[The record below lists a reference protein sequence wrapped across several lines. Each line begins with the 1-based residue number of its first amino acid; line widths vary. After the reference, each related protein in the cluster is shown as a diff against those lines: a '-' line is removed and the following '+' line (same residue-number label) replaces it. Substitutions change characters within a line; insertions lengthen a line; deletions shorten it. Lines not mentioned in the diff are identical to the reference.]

1 MKFEK
6 INLQLFAANV
16 QTTALDNYTTPPLN
30 DLSPEM
36 KTFYNTTLIKKAQP
50 MLVHA
55 QFGEKI
61 GIPKNGG
68 KSIEFREFTPFDKAL
83 TPLREGE
90 TPNGTLLNVTT
101 TTKTLEEFGAYTT
114 VSDLLELTA
123 IDNVIV
129 ETTELHAN
137 QMGLTLDTI
146 VRKELNSQGTVI
158 YADAPGQVA
167 APDSRDDLG
176 AGNKLT
182 REVVAKAVAILK
194 KRNAPKINGSYI
206 GIIHPSVEFDLIT
219 SQGWIDVQQYSN
231 ATQIF
236 EGEIGKLYGVRFV
249 VTSEAQVFK
258 GTGAIGTYWDQG
270 CASGVAVYSCLFLGK
285 GAYKVID
292 VAGAGAQIIVKPKG
306 SGGTADPLDQ
316 RSTIGWKIPMFGAK
330 VVIPDYIVR
339 VECGSSF
346 SAIDAA

>member
-1 MKFEK
+1 MTKLRFD
-6 INLQLFAANV
+6 LQLFAANV
-16 QTTALDNYTTPPLN
+16 QTTELNNNTTPPLN

-36 KTFYNTTLIKKAQP
+36 KKFYNTTLIKKAQP

-55 QFGEKI
+55 QFGEKV

-68 KSIEFREFTPFDKAL
+68 KTIEFREFTPFQKAL
-83 TPLREGE
+83 TPLTEGV
-90 TPNGTLLNVTT
+90 TPDGVLLNVTKIE
-101 TTKTLEEFGAYTT
+101 KTLAEYGAYTT

-123 IDNVIV
+123 VDNIIV

-137 QMGLTLDTI
+137 AMGLTLDTI
-146 VRKELNSQGTVI
+146 VRNELNSQGTVI
-158 YADAPGQVA
+158 YADAVGQSA
-167 APDSRDDLG
+167 APEGRDDLT
-176 AGNKLT
+176 AAHKLT

-194 KRNAPKINGSYI
+194 KRNAPKIDGSYI
-206 GIIHPSVEFDLIT
+206 GIIHPSVEYDLIT

-258 GTGAIGTYWDQG
+258 GTGSAWDQG
-270 CASGVAVYSCLFLGK
+270 CAANTAVYSCLFLGK

-292 VAGAGAQIIVKPKG
+292 VGGAGARIIVKPRG
-306 SGGTADPLDQ
+306 SGGPADPLDQ

-346 SAIDAA
+346 SAVDAA

>member
-1 MKFEK
+1 MNEYKLRYD
-6 INLQLFAANV
+6 LQLFAANV
-16 QTTALDNYTTPPLN
+16 QTTTLNNITTPPLN

-36 KTFYNTTLIKKAQP
+36 KTFYNTTLIKKATP
-50 MLVHA
+50 LLVHA
-55 QFGEKI
+55 QFGDKI

-68 KSIEFREFTPFDKAL
+68 KIIEFREFTPFQKAL
-83 TPLREGE
+83 TPLVEGV
-90 TPNGTLLNVTT
+90 TPDGVLLNVTKIE
-101 TTKTLEEFGAYTT
+101 KTLAEYGAYTT

-137 QMGLTLDTI
+137 AMGLTLDTI
-146 VRKELNSQGTVI
+146 VRNELNSCGTVI
-158 YADAPGQVA
+158 YADAPDQEEPPEVRA
-167 APDSRDDLG
+167 DLTSEHR
-176 AGNKLT
+176 LT

-206 GIIHPSVEFDLIT
+206 GIIHPSVELDLIT
-219 SQGWIDVQQYSN
+219 SQGWIDVMQYSN
-231 ATQIF
+231 ATQIY

-258 GTGAIGTYWDQG
+258 GTGTEWDQR
-270 CASGVAVYSCLFLGK
+270 CAADTAVYSCLFLGK

-316 RSTIGWKIPMFGAK
+316 RSSIGWKIPMFGAK

-339 VECGSSF
+339 VECGSSM
-346 SAIDAA
+346 SAVD